1 MSEFYVYAYL
11 REDGS
16 PYYIGK
22 GRGNRAWRKSGRQ
35 VPPPTDS
42 SRIVIVKETLTE
54 TEAFSEEMRLIQL
67 HGRKDNG
74 TGILRNLTDGGEGT
88 SGCKRSQE
96 TRDKQ
101 SVAMSGENNPMFG
114 KFGENHPNY
123 GRTGISHPMFGQ
135 HHTPEARDKMSA
147 AASGEN
153 NPMFG
158 RTGENSPRFRQK
170 LSPDSIAKMI
180 ATMKRNKE
188 AKDLTQHHL

>member
-1 MSEFYVYAYL
+1 MSEFYVYVYL

-16 PYYIGK
+16 PYYVGK
-22 GRGNRAWRKSGRQ
+22 GTGNRAWKKSGRQ

-54 TEAFSEEMRLIQL
+54 TEAFSEEMRLITFY
-67 HGRKDNG
+67 GRKDNG

-88 SGCKRSQE
+88 SGYKRSQE
-96 TRDKQ
+96 TRDK
-101 SVAMSGENNPMFG
+101 MSGENNPMFG

-147 AASGEN
+147 AQSGEN

-188 AKDLTQHHL
+188 AKILSQHLQ

>member
-1 MSEFYVYAYL
+1 MSEFYVYVYL

-22 GRGNRAWRKSGRQ
+22 GQGDRAWRKKGRRI
-35 VPPPTDS
+35 PRPTDS

-54 TEAFSEEMRLIQL
+54 TEAFSEEMRLITFY
-67 HGRKDNG
+67 GRKDNG

-88 SGCKRSQE
+88 SGYKRSQE
-96 TRDKQ
+96 TRDK
-101 SVAMSGENNPMFG
+101 MSGENNPMFG

-147 AASGEN
+147 AQSGEN

-188 AKDLTQHHL
+188 AKDLAQHHL